1 MASPLTLG
9 ILAHVD
15 AGKTTLSEA
24 LLYHAGAIRR
34 AGRVD
39 HRDTFLDTDAM
50 ERDRGITIFS
60 KQARLELQGRVVTL
74 LDTPGHVDFSAET
87 ERTLQV
93 LDLAVL
99 VVSGTDGIQSHTRT
113 LWRLLAMYRVPI
125 FFFVNKMDLA
135 GADRD
140 RVLESLKR
148 ELSDGCVP
156 FPEAGAPEGE
166 ALEEIAMTDEAALEA
181 YSENETIPG
190 DMIRSLIA
198 GRKLFPVWFGSA
210 LKMEGVEALAE
221 GLSRWAP
228 VRKYGDT
235 FGARVYKIG
244 RDAKGARLTYM
255 KITGGTLSVKEL
267 VPIGDDTLEISD
279 SGPKVDSKLEKVDF
293 GASSGQGKAR
303 QPREKEPSQTREDG
317 LQEKDRV
324 RTKEYGLQEKEPFW
338 TKEDGL
344 QRKEQNQTKE
354 GLIREKVDQIRLYSG
369 EKFELVQTAEAGQV
383 VAVTGLME
391 TKAGMGLGCETGE
404 IHPVLEAVMT
414 RAMILPP
421 DVNTAGF
428 YRQVKELSEEDPAL
442 GIIWDE
448 KTQEIR
454 AQIMGQVQIEIL
466 TRLIEERFG
475 VKVTFGPE
483 RILYKET
490 VVSPVEGVGHF
501 EPLRHYAE
509 VHLLLEPG
517 DPGSGVTVSS
527 ACSTDV
533 LDLNWQR
540 LIATHVLEREHPG
553 VLIGAPL
560 TDVKVTILAG
570 RAHIKHTEGG
580 DFRQA
585 TYRAIRQGLMMGE
598 CMLLEPFLN
607 LILEMPADSLGRA
620 LNDLGERH
628 AVLKEPVFTDDGNV
642 RLYGRIPAA
651 CVGDYVSEVHSYTKG
666 AGVLTL
672 TPAGYDACHNMKD
685 VMEASG
691 YDPELDQ
698 ENPAGSVFCSHG
710 SGFLVPWELVPE
722 YMHLDWVFGGYAP
735 GDGRGED
742 GPGDRS
748 EAGDGGEIGYSE
760 NAGVPAGNGRHQ
772 VGAPGMNGMN
782 GGSFSGIRDGNNWS
796 ASGARG
802 GNDRSV
808 SGARGGIDGSV
819 FGARGGNDRSVSGAQ
834 GEKDAR
840 FTGTWADY
848 DAQGVSRRAERIARE
863 AARREAAPENDPEL
877 QAIYARE
884 FGMTKEGMRFDA
896 EERSRRG
903 WKRQLTS
910 RIEAPKEKIDKH
922 GNPIFP
928 KKDTRKPFLIVD
940 GYNMIYAWEELKA
953 LAGDSL
959 DAARGRLLDLL
970 SNYQGYTGER
980 LAVVFDAY
988 RTDRTPASVM
998 SWHNIEVV
1006 FTQKGETADAWIERC
1021 VHEDGGRY
1029 RITVATS
1036 DGLEQLTVLRLGAL
1050 RLSARELLMRIRE
1063 SGSSLVR

>member
-1 MASPLTLG
+1 MTSPLTLG

-39 HRDTFLDTDAM
+39 HGDTFLDMNAM

-60 KQARLELQGRVVTL
+60 KQARFSLHGREVTL

-99 VVSGTDGIQSHTRT
+99 VISGTDGIQSHTRT
-113 LWRLLAMYRVPI
+113 LWRLLSRYDVPV

-135 GADRD
+135 GADREK
-140 RVLESLKR
+140 VLASLKK
-148 ELSDGCVP
+148 ELSDACIP
-156 FPEAGAPEGE
+156 FPAGGVFSDET
-166 ALEEIAMTDEAALEA
+166 LEEIAVTSEEALEF
-181 YSENETIPG
+181 YMENGTVPEDFI
-190 DMIRSLIA
+190 ISSIA

-221 GLSRWAP
+221 GIGKWAP
-228 VRKYGDT
+228 ARRYGDR
-235 FGARVYKIG
+235 FGARVFKIG
-244 RDAKGARLTYM
+244 RDAKGVRLSYM
-255 KITGGTLSVKEL
+255 KITGGTLSVKE
-267 VPIGDDTLEISD
+267 VIPAAEAFQDGENAGGPETDHKGSAAISA
-279 SGPKVDSKLEKVDF
+279 SG
-293 GASSGQGKAR
+293 
-303 QPREKEPSQTREDG
+303 
-317 LQEKDRV
+317 
-324 RTKEYGLQEKEPFW
+324 
-338 TKEDGL
+338 
-344 QRKEQNQTKE
+344 
-354 GLIREKVDQIRLYSG
+354 EKVDQIRAYSG
-369 EKFELVQTAEAGQV
+369 EKYELLQMAAAGQV
-383 VAVTGLME
+383 VAVTGLSE
-391 TKAGMGLGCETGE
+391 TKAGMGLGVETEE
-404 IHPVLEAVMT
+404 IHPVLSAVMT
-414 RAMILPP
+414 RAMVLPP
-421 DVNTAGF
+421 DVNKAAF
-428 YRQVKELSEEDPAL
+428 YRQVRELQEEDPAL

-454 AQIMGQVQIEIL
+454 ARIMGQVQIEIL

-475 VKVTFGPE
+475 VKVSFGPE

-553 VLIGAPL
+553 VLTGSPL
-560 TDVKVTILAG
+560 TDVKVTILTG
-570 RAHIKHTEGG
+570 RSHIKHTEGG

-585 TYRAIRQGLMMGE
+585 TYRAIRQGLMMTD
-598 CMLLEPFLN
+598 CMILEPFLN
-607 LILEMPADSLGRA
+607 LLLEIPSDCLGRA
-620 LNDLGERH
+620 LNDLGERY
-628 AVLKEPVFTDDGNV
+628 ADLQDPVFLDDGSV
-642 RLYGRIPAA
+642 RLSGRIPAA

-666 AGVLTL
+666 AGMLTL
-672 TPAGYDACHNMKD
+672 TPAGYGACHNSGE

-698 ENPAGSVFCSHG
+698 ENPSGSVFCSHG
-710 SGFLVPWELVPE
+710 SGFPVPWHLVPS
-722 YMHLDWVFGGYAP
+722 YMHLDWVFGGGRQEN
-735 GDGRGED
+735 GDNNGRTAAGLQ
-742 GPGDRS
+742 GGDRRAAMGTS
-748 EAGDGGEIGYSE
+748 GG
-760 NAGVPAGNGRHQ
+760 
-772 VGAPGMNGMN
+772 N
-782 GGSFSGIRDGNNWS
+782 GGSE
-796 ASGARG
+796 G
-802 GNDRSV
+802 GDPYDNGRLS
-808 SGARGGIDGSV
+808 
-819 FGARGGNDRSVSGAQ
+819 
-834 GEKDAR
+834 
-840 FTGTWADY
+840 GTWADY
-848 DAQGVSRRAERIARE
+848 DDQGVSRLKERTARN
-863 AARREAAPENDPEL
+863 AARREVTPENDPEL

-903 WKRQLTS
+903 WKRSASPRVDAL
-910 RIEAPKEKIDKH
+910 KEKLDKH

-940 GYNMIYAWEELKA
+940 GYNMIYAWDELKA

-959 DAARGRLLDLL
+959 DAARGRLLDML

-988 RTDRTPASVM
+988 RTDRTPASRI
-998 SWHNIEVV
+998 SWQNIEVIY
-1006 FTQKGETADAWIERC
+1006 TQKGETADAWIERC
-1021 VHEDGGRY
+1021 VHEEGAKY

-1050 RLSARELLMRIRE
+1050 RLTARELMARIRNP
-1063 SGSSLVR
+1063 V